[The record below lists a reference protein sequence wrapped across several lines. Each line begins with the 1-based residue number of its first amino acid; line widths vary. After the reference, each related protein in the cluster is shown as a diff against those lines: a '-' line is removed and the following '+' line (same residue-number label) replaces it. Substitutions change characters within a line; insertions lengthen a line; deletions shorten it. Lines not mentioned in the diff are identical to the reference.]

1 MIAPLTKTRPAPVTL
16 PPDPALSFPRRFA
29 RGTSFWLFGLSASIL
44 IGSLW
49 GSAVTGSRSTVANV
63 VEDLATEQIAQD
75 RFSGWIIDGLR
86 SVDVIVPD
94 DATVA
99 GRILSMAET
108 EQVVADLTGQLVD
121 AAFAPAGTTAVVDP
135 ASALLPAV
143 PAITRVLTDEGIA
156 AGEGEIAALVSSIE
170 PIPLDDFGEFRV
182 TSSASRASA
191 ALSLAAAL
199 AAVAMIMFGGA
210 AVFVSPDRIAAV
222 RNLAYRLMLTS
233 LSLAVMLRLGS
244 WIADPGGGATPLGAG
259 VSTLLGSHTYI
270 PLAMAA
276 AAAVVGLRARRRSGS
291 HRPKRSS
298 AR

>member
-1 MIAPLTKTRPAPVTL
+1 LPL
-16 PPDPALSFPRRFA
+16 RFA
-29 RGTSFWLFGLSASIL
+29 RGTFFWLFGLSASIL

-63 VEDLATEQIAQD
+63 VDDLAAEQIAQD
-75 RFSGWIIDGLR
+75 RFAEWITDGLR

-99 GRILSMAET
+99 GRVLSMPET
-108 EQVVADLTGQLVD
+108 DQVVAELTHQLVD

-143 PAITRVLTDEGIA
+143 PAITRVLAEEGVPA
-156 AGEGEIAALVSSIE
+156 PESDIAALVSSIE
-170 PIPLDDFGEFRV
+170 PIPLDDIGDFRV
-182 TSSASRASA
+182 TSSASRAAA

-199 AAVAMIMFGGA
+199 AAVAMISFGGA
-210 AVFVSPDRIAAV
+210 AVLTSPDRVAAV

-244 WIADPGGGATPLGAG
+244 WIADPRGGATPLGAG

-270 PLAMAA
+270 PLAIAA
-276 AAAVVGLRARRRSGS
+276 AAAVVGLRARRRSGG

>member
-1 MIAPLTKTRPAPVTL
+1 MTAPLTKPRPVAVIP
-16 PPDPALSFPRRFA
+16 PPDPPLSLPRRFA

-49 GSAVTGSRSTVANV
+49 GSAVTGSRNTVASV
-63 VEDLATEQIAQD
+63 VEDLAAEQIAQD
-75 RFSGWIIDGLR
+75 RFAGWIIDGLR

-94 DATVA
+94 DANVA
-99 GRILSMAET
+99 GRILAMPET
-108 EQVVADLTGQLVD
+108 EQVVAGLTDQLVD
-121 AAFAPAGTTAVVDP
+121 AAFAPAGTTATVDP

-143 PAITRVLTDEGIA
+143 PAITRVLTDEGVA

-170 PIPLDDFGEFRV
+170 PIPLDDISEFRV
-182 TSSASRASA
+182 TSSAARASA

-199 AAVAMIMFGGA
+199 AAVSMLTFGGG
-210 AVFVSPDRIAAV
+210 AVFLSPDRIAAL

-233 LSLAVMLRLGS
+233 LSLAVMLQLGS
-244 WIADPGGGATPLGAG
+244 WIADPRGGATPLAAG

-270 PLAMAA
+270 PLAVAA
-276 AAAVVGLRARRRSGS
+276 AAAVVGLRARRRLGS

-298 AR
+298 VR